1 MKFYAAILIF
11 FSAVISNLAVVREN
25 NPEDEL
31 SRLFGRIASGI
42 PDQQK
47 ILASDSIRLIID
59 SYVYSDSIFSHE
71 FSNLKYLGQITS
83 KDSRMKIITWNL
95 PLKENPGRYYCYFI
109 NRRKEGNR
117 ILRLSANYNPDNIR
131 TDTSYFQEDW
141 YGALYYDMR
150 PVRKGNEVFWMILG
164 IDYGN
169 PAITRKV
176 IDVLSFDDADRP
188 VFGKKWFDTG
198 TEVKY
203 REVLEYSFTAV
214 ISLRFMSDKMI
225 VFDHLV
231 PISPEYLNNREFY
244 GPDYS
249 YDAYRFDKG
258 TWHLRLDVDARNK
271 E

>member
-1 MKFYAAILIF
+1 MKTLTAILVF
-11 FSAVISNLAVVREN
+11 LGTVVFNLAAAREN
-25 NPEDEL
+25 KPADDL
-31 SRLFGRIASGI
+31 YRLFARLSSGI
-42 PDQQK
+42 SDQEK
-47 ILASDSIRLIID
+47 ILANDSIRLIID

-95 PLKENPGRYYCYFI
+95 PLRDKPGGYFCYFI
-109 NRRKEGNR
+109 NRRKGGNR
-117 ILRLSANYNPDNIR
+117 ILKLSSGYKADNIR
-131 TDTSYFQEDW
+131 TDTSYCQEDW
-141 YGALYYDMR
+141 YGALYYDLR
-150 PVRKGNEVFWMILG
+150 PVRKGSEVAWMLLG

-169 PAITRKV
+169 QAITRKV
-176 IDVLSFDDADRP
+176 IDVLSFDDNDRP
-188 VFGKKWFDTG
+188 VFGRKWFDDG
-198 TEVKY
+198 TVMKY

-214 ISLRFMSDKMI
+214 ISLRFISDKMI

-231 PISPEYLNNREFY
+231 PISPEYPDNREFY

-258 TWHLRLDVDARNK
+258 TWHLMLNVDARNV